1 MDLKPSTKEW
11 PEGYFNSKDN
21 VEDEAKM
28 SKDRARVR
36 LLKALHKI
44 IEEDK
49 LKQLD
54 SSEKKLTVHS

>member
-1 MDLKPSTKEW
+1 MDLKQSTKEW
-11 PEGYFNSKDN
+11 PEGYFNSNND

-49 LKQLD
+49 IKEQD
-54 SSEKKLTVHS
+54 SSEKKVTVHS